1 MKALAMSQSD
11 IEALLNDWNMRIAK
25 ARDEAYKDLLSAL
38 SKLDQNL
45 TRIEVDYD
53 GAGDS
58 GSIEGIEFFSTK
70 GGKEM
75 KVEVGEG
82 EIRNAVE
89 EFVYAQLEDRYSG
102 WEIND
107 GSQGKVTI
115 DVTNGKATFEHE
127 WNVIETQEDNKEATY

>member
-1 MKALAMSQSD
+1 MSQSD

-58 GSIEGIEFFSTK
+58 GRIEGIEFLPCLLN
-70 GGKEM
+70 E
-75 KVEVGEG
+75 
-82 EIRNAVE
+82 NA
-89 EFVYAQLEDRYSG
+89 Q
-102 WEIND
+102 
-107 GSQGKVTI
+107 
-115 DVTNGKATFEHE
+115 
-127 WNVIETQEDNKEATY
+127 